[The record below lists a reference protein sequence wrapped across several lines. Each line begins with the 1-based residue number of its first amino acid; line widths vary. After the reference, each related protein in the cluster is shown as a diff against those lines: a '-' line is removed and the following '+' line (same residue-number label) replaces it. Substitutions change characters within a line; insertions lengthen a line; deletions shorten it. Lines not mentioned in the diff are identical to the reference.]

1 MKDLN
6 DLMKQAQEMQA
17 KMADFQT
24 QIEEMDI
31 KGASGG
37 GLIEVTLSGK
47 GDMKG
52 LTIDDSLI
60 KGEDREVLED
70 LIIAA
75 HTDARAKME
84 QVVSEKMQEATG
96 GFQMPPGF
104 SL

>member
-52 LTIDDSLI
+52 LRIDDSLI